1 MIQITIIKIAGYG
14 PWTLTLGSDREH
26 EIQMLQASLYLQ
38 IQKLFSYKNG
48 LAFSNRSDEFFVIT
62 NGITLED
69 HIEIQKKLESSFD
82 LKLSMSIGYG
92 DSPFEA
98 NLSAYD
104 GKKSE
109 IKLNEEH
116 NIFGFIDGKVES
128 KVTIMHLDVDN
139 LTSRGKTESPYE
151 ISSLIFKLYAKM
163 SEFFLTK
170 KSLAF
175 FMGGDNF
182 MVVAN
187 SNYKESAEE
196 FIDIIK
202 NEFGIELNC
211 GIGTGKTA
219 RDAVKLATKSL
230 DTIREIRDAGK
241 DKPQIYE
248 IA

>member
-116 NIFGFIDGKVES
+116 NIFGFIDGKLES
-128 KVTIMHLDVDN
+128 KVTIMHFDVDN
-139 LTSRGKTESPYE
+139 LTSRRKTISPYE
-151 ISSLIFKLYAKM
+151 ISSLMFKLYASM
-163 SEFFLTK
+163 SEYFLAK
-170 KSLAF
+170 KSLSF

-187 SNYKESAEE
+187 LNYKQSAEE
-196 FIDIIK
+196 FIEIIK
-202 NEFGIELNC
+202 NEFGIDLNC

-219 RDAVKLATKSL
+219 RSAAKFATRSL
-230 DTIREIRDAGK
+230 DTIREIRDSGK
-241 DKPQIYE
+241 EKPEIYE
-248 IA
+248 IV

>member
-1 MIQITIIKIAGYG
+1 
-14 PWTLTLGSDREH
+14 
-26 EIQMLQASLYLQ
+26 
-38 IQKLFSYKNG
+38 
-48 LAFSNRSDEFFVIT
+48 
-62 NGITLED
+62 
-69 HIEIQKKLESSFD
+69 
-82 LKLSMSIGYG
+82 MSICYG

-139 LTSRGKTESPYE
+139 LTSRGNAISPYE
-151 ISSLIFKLYAKM
+151 ISSLMFKIYARM
-163 SEFFLTK
+163 SEFFLAE
-170 KSLAF
+170 KSLSF

-187 SNYKESAEE
+187 SNYKENAEK

-202 NEFGIELNC
+202 NEFGIHLNC
-211 GIGTGKTA
+211 GVGTGKTA
-219 RDAVKLATKSL
+219 RSAVKLATRSL
-230 DTIREIRDAGK
+230 DTIREIRDSGK
-241 DKPQIYE
+241 EKPEIYE
-248 IA
+248 LI

>member
-1 MIQITIIKIAGYG
+1 MIQITIITIIGYE

-26 EIQMLQASLYLQ
+26 EIQMLQASIYLQ
-38 IQKLFSYKNG
+38 IQKLFSHKNG
-48 LAFSNRSDEFFVIT
+48 LAFSNRSDEFFAIT

-98 NLSAYD
+98 NLSAYN

-116 NIFGFIDGKVES
+116 NIFGFIDGKLES

-139 LTSRGKTESPYE
+139 LTSRRKTTSPYE
-151 ISSLIFKLYAKM
+151 ISSLMFKLYASM
-163 SEFFLTK
+163 SEYFLAK
-170 KSLAF
+170 KSLSF

-187 SNYKESAEE
+187 SNYKKSAEE

-202 NEFGIELNC
+202 NEFGIDLNC
-211 GIGTGKTA
+211 VIGTGKTA
-219 RDAVKLATKSL
+219 RIAAKLATRSL
-230 DTIREIRDAGK
+230 DTIRKIRDSGK
-241 DKPQIYE
+241 EKPEIYE

>member
-1 MIQITIIKIAGYG
+1 
-14 PWTLTLGSDREH
+14 
-26 EIQMLQASLYLQ
+26 
-38 IQKLFSYKNG
+38 
-48 LAFSNRSDEFFVIT
+48 
-62 NGITLED
+62 
-69 HIEIQKKLESSFD
+69 
-82 LKLSMSIGYG
+82 MSIGYG

-139 LTSRGKTESPYE
+139 LTSRRKTISPYE
-151 ISSLIFKLYAKM
+151 ISSLMFKLYAKM
-163 SEFFLTK
+163 SEFFLAK
-170 KSLAF
+170 KSLSF

-182 MVVAN
+182 IVVAN

-202 NEFGIELNC
+202 NEFEIDLNC
-211 GIGTGKTA
+211 GVGTGKTA
-219 RDAVKLATKSL
+219 RSAVKLATRSL
-230 DTIREIRDAGK
+230 DTIREIRDSGK
-241 DKPQIYE
+241 EKPEIYE
-248 IA
+248 LT

>member
-116 NIFGFIDGKVES
+116 NIFGFIDGKLES
-128 KVTIMHLDVDN
+128 KVTIMHFDIDN
-139 LTSRGKTESPYE
+139 LTSRRKTISPYE
-151 ISSLIFKLYAKM
+151 ISSLMFKLYASM
-163 SEFFLTK
+163 SEYFLAK
-170 KSLAF
+170 KSLSF

-187 SNYKESAEE
+187 LNYKQSAEE
-196 FIDIIK
+196 FIEIIK
-202 NEFGIELNC
+202 NEFGIDLNC

-219 RDAVKLATKSL
+219 RSAAKFATRSL
-230 DTIREIRDAGK
+230 DTIREIRDSGK
-241 DKPQIYE
+241 EKPEIYE
-248 IA
+248 IV

>member
-116 NIFGFIDGKVES
+116 NIFGFIDGKLES
-128 KVTIMHLDVDN
+128 KVTIMHFDVDN
-139 LTSRGKTESPYE
+139 LTSRRKTISPYE
-151 ISSLIFKLYAKM
+151 ISSLMFKLYASM
-163 SEFFLTK
+163 SEYFLAK
-170 KSLAF
+170 KSLSF

-187 SNYKESAEE
+187 SNYKQSAEE
-196 FIDIIK
+196 FIEIIK
-202 NEFGIELNC
+202 NEFGIDLNC

-219 RDAVKLATKSL
+219 RSAAKFATRSL
-230 DTIREIRDAGK
+230 DTIREIRDSGK
-241 DKPQIYE
+241 EKPEIYE
-248 IA
+248 IV